1 MTNCFKLILLYLQLY
16 NHIAPASH
24 FEGGWIEM
32 GIDAGAF
39 SRELMNGAK
48 EFASKENSL
57 IPGDM
62 LASAYFSTTSL
73 GTCTACIIALEGNEM
88 KGKYSKR
95 RRSNVAVIHVRI
107 VFIGAFLFYCLLL
120 NHNFPTNPNKITN
133 CFKLILLYYNFTTY
147 ICSMRSLF

>member
-1 MTNCFKLILLYLQLY
+1 LLLHRY
-16 NHIAPASH
+16 

-73 GTCTACIIALEGNEM
+73 GTCTACIIALEG
-88 KGKYSKR
+88 K
-95 RRSNVAVIHVRI
+95 
-107 VFIGAFLFYCLLL
+107 
-120 NHNFPTNPNKITN
+120 
-133 CFKLILLYYNFTTY
+133 
-147 ICSMRSLF
+147 

>member
-1 MTNCFKLILLYLQLY
+1 
-16 NHIAPASH
+16 
-24 FEGGWIEM
+24 M

-73 GTCTACIIALEGNEM
+73 GTCTACIIALEG
-88 KGKYSKR
+88 K
-95 RRSNVAVIHVRI
+95 
-107 VFIGAFLFYCLLL
+107 
-120 NHNFPTNPNKITN
+120 
-133 CFKLILLYYNFTTY
+133 
-147 ICSMRSLF
+147 

>member
-1 MTNCFKLILLYLQLY
+1 
-16 NHIAPASH
+16 
-24 FEGGWIEM
+24 M

-48 EFASKENSL
+48 EFAAKENSL

-88 KGKYSKR
+88 KAINVGDSGFSILR
-95 RRSNVAVIHVRI
+95 RQTDDTKSA
-107 VFIGAFLFYCLLL
+107 ADL
-120 NHNFPTNPNKITN
+120 NDDPPQWALYFQTTEQTHFFNCPFQLGTNSRDSPADGQQ
-133 CFKLILLYYNFTTY
+133 FTLP
-147 ICSMRSLF
+147 M